1 MKPVVIALAVAAVLA
16 VGTVGAYRLLDNVS
30 VATAT
35 GTGGGNSNSNGTD
48 RMVPRAEVEKQAE
61 ENFARPFFEEAPKS
75 VSCPRGLRAKKLDTV
90 RCTAVFGD
98 GSKPMLIS
106 VTGVRGDKVSFDYGV
121 EETSHDGG
129 TGKSE

>member
-35 GTGGGNSNSNGTD
+35 GTGGGGGTD

-90 RCTAVFGD
+90 RCTAVFED

-106 VTGVRGDKVSFDYGV
+106 VTGVQGDKVSFDYGV
-121 EETSHDGG
+121 EETSHGGG